1 MTTKQIRLRRGTTTE
16 HQNFTGAPGEIT
28 FDTTKNTL
36 RVHDG
41 NLEAGHLIATES
53 FVNGVFD
60 DTVSLINS
68 MAQGPK
74 GDQGDTGPAGPAG
87 PQGPVPYQQG
97 NPFIFSTHTELIKYE
112 QNSGSIWPG
121 SKSLAFAFHNCAISI
136 NGRSRFINCKY
147 RNPKR

>member
-87 PQGPVPYQQG
+87 PQGPGKPARHGPRRVPRILPPW
-97 NPFIFSTHTELIKYE
+97 PFDGY
-112 QNSGSIWPG
+112 
-121 SKSLAFAFHNCAISI
+121 
-136 NGRSRFINCKY
+136 
-147 RNPKR
+147 